1 MDFVKEMSCCIAQG
15 TSFWHPRKL
24 ITETSK
30 AKQIPEA
37 MKMGGPAKK
46 NPHAVMNPIIRESIP
61 EKMIKALVVSCSAAK
76 ERMYLKDE

>member
-1 MDFVKEMSCCIAQG
+1 
-15 TSFWHPRKL
+15 
-24 ITETSK
+24 
-30 AKQIPEA
+30 
-37 MKMGGPAKK
+37 MGGPAKK